1 MNIIPSFVRQ
11 CLVSRE
17 GNALV
22 VNSRVVDPDA
32 QFILDNTDEKT
43 NDWIGKFGRTYV
55 VDVM

>member
-1 MNIIPSFVRQ
+1 M
-11 CLVSRE
+11 
-17 GNALV
+17 
-22 VNSRVVDPDA
+22 NSRVVDPDA